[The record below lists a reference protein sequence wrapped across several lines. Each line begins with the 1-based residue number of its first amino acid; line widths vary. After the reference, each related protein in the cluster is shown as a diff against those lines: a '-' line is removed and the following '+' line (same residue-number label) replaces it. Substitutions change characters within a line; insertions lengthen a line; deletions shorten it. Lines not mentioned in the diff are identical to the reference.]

1 MELLKPKVVVLL
13 GATALQALISPDSR
27 IGSLR
32 GRLLDSE
39 LAPHVMATVHPSSL
53 LRMKDSRQQ
62 QLEIDRFC
70 RELQVAVDLAV

>member
-1 MELLKPKVVVLL
+1 MLL
-13 GATALQALISPDSR
+13 GATALQALIGPESR
-27 IGSLR
+27 VSELR

-70 RELQVAVDLAV
+70 RELQVAMDLAG